1 MDIPRI
7 LISGTSSRAG
17 KTIISLGI
25 MRALRNRGYKVQP
38 FKIGPDYID
47 PSYHHFATG
56 RKGRNID
63 GFMMSSED
71 MLEVLVRGSKGADI
85 AVIEGTMGLYDSHN
99 ALEPKGST
107 AEASKIL
114 KAPVV
119 LVANIERISRTAAA
133 FVLGYKLF
141 DQEVNLAGVILNRAG
156 NPRHALK
163 AKTAVEQ
170 LAEMKV
176 LGVVHRNSSLTIPE
190 RHLGLV
196 PAYER
201 ERLEELF
208 DSLAEVM
215 EKSIDLDKLVDIAQ
229 NAPEITEYRENHLF
243 RQKKKFNLRLG
254 VARDTSFTFYYQDNI
269 DAFAAAGAEIVPFD
283 TINDKALP
291 EVDALYIGG
300 GFPEVQAS
308 HLERNSS
315 MREEIY
321 EFCSSGKPCYAEC
334 GGLMYLGESITTK
347 EGEEYEMAG
356 VLPLKTEMKKKFQA
370 LGYVRSQVET
380 SNPIAEKGDILVG
393 HEFHHS
399 KAVATGKMK
408 LAYKVLRGKGVAD
421 SRDGVLFRN
430 TLASYLHVH
439 VLSYPKMV
447 ERFLFTAEKV
457 KYSGQ

>member
-17 KTIISLGI
+17 KTIISIGI

-38 FKIGPDYID
+38 FKIGPDFID
-47 PSYHHFATG
+47 PSYHNFATG
-56 RKGRNID
+56 RIGRNID
-63 GFMMSSED
+63 GFMMSPED
-71 MLEVLVRGSKGADI
+71 MVEVLVRGSRGADI
-85 AVIEGTMGLYDSHN
+85 SVIEGTMGLYDSHN
-99 ALEPKGST
+99 ALDPEGST
-107 AEASKIL
+107 ADAARIL

-141 DQEVNLAGVILNRAG
+141 DKNLNLAGAILNRAG
-156 NPRHALK
+156 NPRHAYK
-163 AKTAVEQ
+163 AKTAIEQ

-176 LGVVHRNSSLTIPE
+176 LGVVYRNNSLTIPE

-208 DSLAEVM
+208 DSLADIM
-215 EKSIDLDKLVDIAQ
+215 EKSIDIEKLIDIAQ
-229 NAPEITEYRENHLF
+229 NTREIEEYRENPLF
-243 RQKKKFNLRLG
+243 IQKKKLNLRVG
-254 VARDTSFTFYYQDNI
+254 VARDSAFNFYYQDNI
-269 DAFAAAGAEIVPFD
+269 DAFSSAGAEIVTFD
-283 TINDKALP
+283 TINDRRLP
-291 EVDALYIGG
+291 ELDALYIGG

-315 MREEIY
+315 MKEEIY

-347 EGEEYEMAG
+347 EGDEYEMAG

-370 LGYVRSQVET
+370 LGYVRSRVEK
-380 SNPIAEKGDILVG
+380 SNPIADRGDILLG

-399 KAVATGKMK
+399 KVVPTGKLK
-408 LAYKVLRGKGVAD
+408 FAYKVIRGKGVGD
-421 SRDGVLFRN
+421 SKDGIILRN
-430 TLASYLHVH
+430 TLASYIHLHI
-439 VLSYPKMV
+439 LSYPKMV
-447 ERFLFTAEKV
+447 ENFLSTAESAKHE
-457 KYSGQ
+457 G